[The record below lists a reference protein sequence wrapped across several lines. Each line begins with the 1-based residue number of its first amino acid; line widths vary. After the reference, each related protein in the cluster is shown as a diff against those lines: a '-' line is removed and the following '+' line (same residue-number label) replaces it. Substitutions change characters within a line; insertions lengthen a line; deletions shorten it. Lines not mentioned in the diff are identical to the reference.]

1 MEASSSTRRRA
12 GGSLTGAM
20 FSTRR
25 GAITTAV
32 IAALLA
38 ALLLFAFVQS
48 YKKGGTSSPGNT
60 PVFVASG
67 YIPMGTPVSV
77 IASAQLLS
85 RTTVPSNHVV
95 VGAIADP
102 SVLRGEVAAVNIYP
116 GEQLT
121 AADFAA
127 KGVSLASQLT
137 GDERAIAVPV
147 DAAHGLVGFIQAGDH
162 VDVLDD
168 GGVGKATGNGA
179 SILASNVPVLVAP
192 GGAASTTP
200 AGGSSTASASSGG
213 AGGNIILEV
222 SQKEV
227 SLFAAA
233 ADGGKVWIIL
243 RPPLGALGTVPT
255 PATPASKK

>member
-12 GGSLTGAM
+12 GGSLSGAM

-38 ALLLFAFVQS
+38 AVLLFAFVQS
-48 YKKGGTSSPGNT
+48 YKKGGTTSPGNT

-137 GDERAIAVPV
+137 GDQRAIAVPV
-147 DAAHGLVGFIQAGDH
+147 DAAHGLVGFVQAGDH

-179 SILASNVPVLVAP
+179 SVLASNVPVLVAP
-192 GGAASTTP
+192 GGAASSSP
-200 AGGSSTASASSGG
+200 VGGSSASASSSG

-222 SQKEV
+222 SAQQV
-227 SLFAAA
+227 SMFAAA

-243 RPPLGALGTVPT
+243 RPPLGALGSAPT
-255 PATPASKK
+255 PSTPTTKK